1 MMMPSISPA
10 GPTPT
15 GPEGVMR
22 TEDAVSTENP
32 VPTENSAPT
41 ETPVPSAFPVEP
53 VLAEIVRSG
62 FIEGVHRGR
71 LVLLGPDGA
80 VQLAVGAVHEPIL
93 PRSSN
98 KPMQAT
104 GLLDAGLDLTGA
116 ELALAAASHAGEPFH
131 VDGVRKILAGVGLDE
146 SALRTPPS
154 LPLDDDARH
163 AELFAGSA
171 PRPIYS
177 DCSGKHAAMLAVC
190 VRNGWDVGSYL
201 DPQHPVQRAI
211 RSAVERLADEQIGY
225 DAVDGCGAPLLGLSL
240 VGLARAF
247 QACVTAQPGTNPRR
261 VADAMRSHPE
271 YVAGT
276 QQLDTHAM
284 RAVSGLLAKSGAE
297 AVQAAALPDGHAVA
311 FKISD
316 GSKRAKPVILA
327 EALRRLGVQ
336 SEALDQLGTL
346 PLFGG
351 GAVVGGI
358 RAAF

>member
-1 MMMPSISPA
+1 
-10 GPTPT
+10 
-15 GPEGVMR
+15 
-22 TEDAVSTENP
+22 
-32 VPTENSAPT
+32 
-41 ETPVPSAFPVEP
+41 
-53 VLAEIVRSG
+53 
-62 FIEGVHRGR
+62 
-71 LVLLGPDGA
+71 
-80 VQLAVGAVHEPIL
+80 
-93 PRSSN
+93 
-98 KPMQAT
+98 MQAT
-104 GLLDAGLDLTGA
+104 GLLDAGLDLSGA

-190 VRNGWDVGSYL
+190 VRNGWDVAGYL
-201 DPQHPVQRAI
+201 DPEHPAQRIIRDAI
-211 RSAVERLADEQIGY
+211 ERLAGEQIAY

-240 VGLARAF
+240 VGLASAF
-247 QACVTAQPGTNPRR
+247 RACVTAPSGTNARK
-261 VADAMRSHPE
+261 VADAMRAHPE

-276 QQLDTHAM
+276 QQLDTLAM
-284 RAVSGLLAKSGAE
+284 RAVSGLLSKSGAE
-297 AVQAAALPDGHAVA
+297 AVHAAALPDGRALA

-327 EALRRLGVQ
+327 EALRRLDVR
-336 SEALDQLGTL
+336 SEVLDQLGTL
-346 PLFGG
+346 PLLGG
-351 GAVVGGI
+351 GSVVGGI